1 MQINPPPNLE
11 ILGGKAFYLYKLQ
24 EICRVPPF
32 FVLSFDHP
40 EEIKKVDVQESILQ
54 EWSHSG
60 FGSVGVRSSA
70 SIEDSAST
78 SFAGMFESVLG
89 VSKNDLIGAVERV
102 VKSLDS
108 PRVRDYCKAHDLLPS
123 NIRMNVIIQQ
133 LVSSRVSG
141 VTFTRLHEG
150 NSQLIVEACF
160 GLGEALVSGRVT
172 PDTYFVD
179 RRTLSIESER
189 VGYQSIWLPPGRADL
204 TMYEPVPFFK
214 RTAKKLTKAEIREV
228 AETSLKIEGSLELFP
243 ADIEWA
249 IAEKDLFV
257 LQARRFTG
265 IAGKS

>member
-24 EICRVPPF
+24 KICRVPPF
-32 FVLSFDHP
+32 FVLSFDNP
-40 EEIKKVDVQESILQ
+40 DEIKKVDIQENILQ
-54 EWSHSG
+54 EWDHSG

-70 SIEDSAST
+70 SVEDSAST

-89 VSKNDLIGAVERV
+89 VSKDNLIGAVEQV

-108 PRVRDYCKAHDLLPS
+108 PRVKDYCKAHRLLPS
-123 NIRMNVIIQQ
+123 NIRMNVIVQQ

-150 NSQLIVEACF
+150 QNQLIIEACL

-172 PDTYFVD
+172 PDTYFID
-179 RRTLSIESER
+179 RRTLTIESER
-189 VGYQSIWLPPGRADL
+189 IGYQRVWLSPGDRPK
-204 TMYEPVPFFK
+204 YEPVPFFK
-214 RTAKKLTKAEIREV
+214 RTAKKLSYTEIREI
-228 AETSLKIEGSLELFP
+228 AETSLMIEESLELFP

-249 IAEKDLFV
+249 ISEKDLFV
-257 LQARRFTG
+257 VQARRFTG